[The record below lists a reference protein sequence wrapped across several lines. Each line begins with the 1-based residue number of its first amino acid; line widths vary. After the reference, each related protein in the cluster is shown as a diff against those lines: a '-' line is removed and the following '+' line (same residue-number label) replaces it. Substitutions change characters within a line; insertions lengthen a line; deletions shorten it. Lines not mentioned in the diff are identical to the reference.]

1 MNPLDASSTT
11 EVSEGWRGRSDAS
24 ALPRQH
30 PRHRVAPSNGTIITA
45 ATTTTTNG
53 GGSVP
58 RSVLLVG
65 TYPPTECGLATYT
78 ANLREA
84 VEWTGATS
92 QVLRL
97 LDDDDHSQADSR
109 HVAGLWRRGST
120 AVSRSASRSA
130 VHAAADVA
138 SRFDAILLQ
147 HEFGIFPGIDGCDV
161 VPFVDACR
169 PPLITVL
176 HTVLERPS
184 DSQRR
189 IVDAVLACAH
199 RVVVHSEVAYRRL
212 LAVTDVNPE
221 RVAVIPHGA
230 TPNLVGPTV
239 ASGHSPDSLKR
250 PIMLTWGLLGPGK
263 GIEHGIEAVG
273 KLRTS
278 GLDVRYVVAGQTHPN
293 VRAREGERYRLSLTE
308 LTRRCGVSDLVEFDD
323 GYRDWDALRTLVR
336 SATLVLVPY
345 DSTDQ
350 VTSGVL
356 VEALAAGKPVVATGF
371 PHAVELSQ
379 TGAVAIV
386 PHGSPDDCA
395 AAVRDVL
402 IRPELRLAMETA
414 ARAEGAR
421 YDWTNVGRQFR
432 QLIEAALEVEQGR
445 LVG

>member
-1 MNPLDASSTT
+1 MNPLNAQTT
-11 EVSEGWRGRSDAS
+11 PVPNSEGRLGPSSWS
-24 ALPRQH
+24 RQH
-30 PRHRVAPSNGTIITA
+30 PRHRAAPSNGTT
-45 ATTTTTNG
+45 G
-53 GGSVP
+53 GGRSVA
-58 RSVLLVG
+58 RSVLVVG

-78 ANLREA
+78 ANVREA
-84 VEWTGATS
+84 LERTGATS

-97 LDDDDHSQADSR
+97 LDDDDCSRADSR

-120 AVSRSASRSA
+120 DVSSSASRSA
-130 VHAAADVA
+130 AHAAADVA

-169 PPLITVL
+169 PPVITVL

-184 DSQRR
+184 SSQRR
-189 IVDAVLACAH
+189 ILDAVLARAH
-199 RVVVHSEVAYRRL
+199 SVVVHSEVAYRRL
-212 LAVTDVNPE
+212 LAVADTDPE
-221 RVAVIPHGA
+221 RVVVIPHGA
-230 TPNLVGPTV
+230 TPNLIDPTV
-239 ASGHSPDSLKR
+239 ASGHSPDISKR

-273 KLRTS
+273 QLRTS
-278 GLDVRYVVAGQTHPN
+278 GLDVRYVVAGQTHPHI
-293 VRAREGERYRLSLTE
+293 RAREGEQYRQSLVE
-308 LTRRCGVSDLVEFDD
+308 LARRCGVSDLVDFDD
-323 GYRDWDALRTLVR
+323 GYRDWDALRALVR

-356 VEALAAGKPVVATGF
+356 VEALAAGKPVVATAF
-371 PHAVELSQ
+371 PHAVELSR

-402 IRPELRLAMETA
+402 TRPELRLAMETA

-432 QLIEAALEVEQGR
+432 QLIEAAVEVEEGR

>member
-1 MNPLDASSTT
+1 MNPLDAPMTT
-11 EVSEGWRGRSDAS
+11 TPDSEGWHGRTA
-24 ALPRQH
+24 AGPWPRQH
-30 PRHRVAPSNGTIITA
+30 PRHRAAPSIGAPTA
-45 ATTTTTNG
+45 GG
-53 GGSVP
+53 GGSAS

-84 VEWTGATS
+84 VERTGATS
-92 QVLRL
+92 PVLRL

-120 AVSRSASRSA
+120 SASSSA
-130 VHAAADVA
+130 SSSAAHAAAVA
-138 SRFDAILLQ
+138 SRFDAVLLQ
-147 HEFGIFPGIDGCDV
+147 HEFGIFPGVDGCEV
-161 VPFVDACR
+161 VPFVEACR
-169 PPLITVL
+169 RPLITVL

-184 DSQRR
+184 DSQRG
-189 IVDAVLACAH
+189 ILDAVLARADC
-199 RVVVHSEVAYRRL
+199 VVVHSEVAYRRL
-212 LAVTDVNPE
+212 LGVTDIDPE

-230 TPNLVGPTV
+230 TPNLIGATV
-239 ASGHSPDSLKR
+239 ASGHRVDRLLP

-293 VRAREGERYRLSLTE
+293 VRARQGERYRQSLVE
-308 LTRRCGVSDLVEFDD
+308 LARGWGVSDLVDFDD
-323 GYRDWDALRTLVR
+323 GYRDWDALRALVR
-336 SATLVLVPY
+336 TATLVLVPY

-356 VEALAAGKPVVATGF
+356 VEALAAGKPVVATAF
-371 PHAVELSQ
+371 PHAVELSRS
-379 TGAVAIV
+379 GAVAIV

-395 AAVRDVL
+395 AAVRKVL
-402 IRPELRLAMETA
+402 TRPDLRLAMETA

-421 YDWTNVGRQFR
+421 YDWANVGRRFR
-432 QLIEAALEVEQGR
+432 QLIETAVEVEEGR
-445 LVG
+445 LAR